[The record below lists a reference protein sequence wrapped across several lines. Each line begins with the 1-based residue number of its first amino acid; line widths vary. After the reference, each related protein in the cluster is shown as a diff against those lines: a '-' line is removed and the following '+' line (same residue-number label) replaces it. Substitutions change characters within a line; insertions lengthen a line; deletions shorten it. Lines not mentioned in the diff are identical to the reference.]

1 MKLKNDDKIE
11 GNSTVISGL
20 TANTRYMVKVRGKN
34 RDGFS
39 DFADDLIIRTR
50 SMQRPTKSDT
60 EMVPQVNP
68 LFAYFVTPK
77 SHSINKA
84 HCKLY
89 TKRVQ
94 Y

>member
-1 MKLKNDDKIE
+1 MFSLQLMKLKNDDKIE

-68 LFAYFVTPK
+68 LSCTYFVTPK
-77 SHSINKA
+77 THSNQQ
-84 HCKLY
+84 
-89 TKRVQ
+89 RVLQ
-94 Y
+94 T